1 MIFEKKKRKKIP
13 GSRILVEK
21 SSSVNSGQNWA
32 LHSLPNPVPMV
43 GAEGYERNVC
53 SCQKWRPLTWL
64 PWTFGEGRSTEV
76 DGRISTVFL
85 DSMEIDR
92 SLMWQVQERN
102 LYLTQRWAQVHLHMG
117 KSHSWNLHWPLSLSH
132 YHVPGWDNRN
142 QSRTENP
149 WRGLSLVYNCP
160 HTLSKFPTE
169 NSIFHLIK

>member
-1 MIFEKKKRKKIP
+1 MIFEKKKKKKIP

-53 SCQKWRPLTWL
+53 SGVKNGGHWHDYPGHLGKEEVQRVM
-64 PWTFGEGRSTEV
+64 GESA
-76 DGRISTVFL
+76 VFL

-92 SLMWQVQERN
+92 SLVWQVQERN
-102 LYLTQRWAQVHLHMG
+102 LYLTQRWAQAHLHTG

-160 HTLSKFPTE
+160 HTLSKFPNE